1 MVYDE
6 NINMIYVVTITTSK
20 ENTMA
25 LNVDLSKMSYDEF
38 KTFMMGLA
46 TLYSDVDSNYNFI
59 SLYKD
64 LKSIAKRIDRL
75 PLDLFTI
82 FGAYEIA
89 DNQVV
94 LAVFKV
100 NLEYKDDDSSPHIS
114 KTEVSFAEDTI
125 YLRCPFSVRDLLSQP
140 DYVAKAEEVYPRIM
154 EELLKEKENERRKS
168 KVKWTK
174 EQIEEINKM
183 IENDDIPF

>member
-1 MVYDE
+1 MSNFNEKLKWLWVTFLGALRVE
-6 NINMIYVVTITTSK
+6 NNIVAIICSYGFTPVETPANNFQLGCTT
-20 ENTMA
+20 NNYRTNA
-25 LNVDLSKMSYDEF
+25 
-38 KTFMMGLA
+38 KTKCKNK
-46 TLYSDVDSNYNFI
+46 TLFDY
-59 SLYKD
+59 
-64 LKSIAKRIDRL
+64 
-75 PLDLFTI
+75 

-114 KTEVSFAEDTI
+114 KTEASFAEDTI

-183 IENDDIPF
+183 IENDDIPFWIAWLS